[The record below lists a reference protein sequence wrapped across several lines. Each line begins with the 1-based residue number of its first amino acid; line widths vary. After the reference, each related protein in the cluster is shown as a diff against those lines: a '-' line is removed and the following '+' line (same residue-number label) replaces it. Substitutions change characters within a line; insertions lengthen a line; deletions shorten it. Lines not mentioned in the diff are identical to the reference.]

1 MKINQNNVNVIGLDS
16 LKGKIIGKL
25 NKQKLI
31 INISDNVTLDN
42 ITLDNIT
49 LDNITLLN
57 EDINS

>member
-42 ITLDNIT
+42 II
-49 LDNITLLN
+49 LLN
-57 EDINS
+57 EVINS